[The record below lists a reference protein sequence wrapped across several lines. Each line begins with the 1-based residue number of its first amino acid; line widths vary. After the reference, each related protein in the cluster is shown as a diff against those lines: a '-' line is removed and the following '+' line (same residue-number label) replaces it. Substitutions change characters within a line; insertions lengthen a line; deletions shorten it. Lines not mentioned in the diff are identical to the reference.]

1 MSGSVVDSRLH
12 MLTLPGDFAEALGVL
27 TKPTVDLATKAPGD
41 AGDRSRSMATAVI
54 VKKSGF

>member
-1 MSGSVVDSRLH
+1 